1 MAQAVAG
8 VRHEIPAR
16 AVQRQMTAGQMPLI
30 VIIEIRAPGD
40 PVGLVILIIAV
51 GRHGVGDQDDLLHA
65 LRPHDHLQHV
75 RVDVD
80 PRLVADE
87 LRVHIR
93 IIQRIFVTACADGP
107 LRKARRLAGI
117 AVVRLYLHAAAA
129 HPAALRGG
137 RVRMAQ
143 REDCVRIRPAHVLH
157 EPFDPR
163 SGRVDRPDARKA
175 AHRVDQRP
183 VFLRPDLPAPEDR
196 VLVAALAAHIRP
208 FHIQAAEVPRPLRN
222 GGLYVFQSLQHLLQ
236 RQIAV
241 KGRQDRRLAVR
252 EEKVRTCARRGIKV
266 LPDRAVVM
274 DIDQPRRGI

>member
-1 MAQAVAG
+1 M
-8 VRHEIPAR
+8 
-16 AVQRQMTAGQMPLI
+16 
-30 VIIEIRAPGD
+30 
-40 PVGLVILIIAV
+40 
-51 GRHGVGDQDDLLHA
+51 
-65 LRPHDHLQHV
+65 
-75 RVDVD
+75 D

-93 IIQRIFVTACADGP
+93 IIQRIFVAAGADGP
-107 LRKARRLAGI
+107 LREARRLAGI

-143 REDCVRIRPAHVLH
+143 RKDRVRIRPAHVLH

-163 SGRVDRPDARKA
+163 PGRVDRPDARKA
-175 AHRVDQRP
+175 AHRIDQRLI
-183 VFLRPDLPAPEDR
+183 FLRPDLPAPEDR

-208 FHIQAAEVPRPLRN
+208 FHIQAAEVPRALRN

-252 EEKVRTCARRGIKV
+252 EEKVRACARRGIKV

-274 DIDQPRRGI
+274 DIDQSRRGI